1 MDKIATAHFLAKMIH
16 TGKTT
21 YDAVIKKYPNLKEL
35 IDKIGEEQNL
45 NFNNIQ
51 K

>member
-1 MDKIATAHFLAKMIH
+1 MNNIATAYFLAKMIH

-35 IDKIGEEQNL
+35 IDTA
-45 NFNNIQ
+45 IQ
-51 K
+51 KINYDSTKE